1 MSLIEEGEN
10 IAFKPFIT
18 FHSHFLMAK
27 QYPVTGFNR
36 GRRVKEFYKL

>member
-18 FHSHFLMAK
+18 FQLTPLWQK